1 MSQSIEYII
10 ITLNNYTAEELAAID
25 ECCMTNIKQCRY
37 TNDRTKCIVKTDSP
51 TLISKHTCY
60 NFTEISKIVQNE
72 EWKAEELE

>member
-1 MSQSIEYII
+1 
-10 ITLNNYTAEELAAID
+10 
-25 ECCMTNIKQCRY
+25 MTNIKQCRY